1 MYKRLTATIM
11 LLKNMSQT
19 SFTRE
24 KAAKAFETL
33 KGEFGYTNVNAAPK
47 LTKVVISV
55 ATGSAM
61 KRDRNRNKLVLN
73 RLSKI
78 TGQMPSV
85 TKAKKSVASFKLRE
99 GEEIGVRVTLRG
111 KNMYAFLDKLFAVA
125 LPRTKDFRG
134 LNETGIDS
142 MGNYTFGIKEHT
154 IFPEIHDEELKDI
167 FGMAVTLVTTAKDKK
182 EAKAFLDLIEVP
194 SKKNQ

>member
-11 LLKNMSQT
+11 LLKNMSQI
-19 SFTRE
+19 SFTKE

-78 TGQMPSV
+78 TGQMPSI

-182 EAKAFLDLIEVP
+182 EAKAFLSLIEVP
-194 SKKNQ
+194 FKKNQ